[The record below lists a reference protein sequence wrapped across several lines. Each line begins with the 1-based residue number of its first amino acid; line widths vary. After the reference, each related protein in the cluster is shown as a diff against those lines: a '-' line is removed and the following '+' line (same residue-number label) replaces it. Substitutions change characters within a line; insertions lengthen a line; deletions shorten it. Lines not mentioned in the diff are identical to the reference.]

1 MKERVYFLHIA
12 VGVVGIVGSC
22 LGIFVAVKPRDRCQY
37 VLIQS
42 ILCPI
47 ANAGQ
52 WTEFNL
58 PNDHYILRIAG
69 LNEHT
74 VKIIMIS
81 AFTVAIVTQL
91 MGIWGAYK
99 TNYCVCIIYGLIMI
113 IAFIVSVLP
122 ALYTGYNAI
131 WFLTGWFFL
140 CSCFATSFAS
150 AIRRCRATRPA
161 LMGAVSARNA
171 TIVLAQPPPT
181 IVYQLPPQSPYVNA
195 GPPTPNVMY
204 NSP

>member
-1 MKERVYFLHIA
+1 MDSRLTCRKWTLFTMCLINMVST
-12 VGVVGIVGSC
+12 IVILILS
-22 LGIFVAVKPRDRCQY
+22 VK
-37 VLIQS
+37 
-42 ILCPI
+42 
-47 ANAGQ
+47 
-52 WTEFNL
+52 EFNS
-58 PNDHYILRIAG
+58 PQDHYIWKIAG
-69 LNEHT
+69 LNKHT

-91 MGIWGAYK
+91 VGIWGAYK

-161 LMGAVSARNA
+161 LMGA
-171 TIVLAQPPPT
+171 
-181 IVYQLPPQSPYVNA
+181 QSRA
-195 GPPTPNVMY
+195 LR
-204 NSP
+204 